1 MATLS
6 VTAEGQNG
14 AVAVVGSLYFT
25 GIRGVIAVSHE
36 AYIARKYFVLNLF
49 KSSNMR
55 GPTLSKK
62 ESENNN
68 VCPFP
73 LC

>member
-25 GIRGVIAVSHE
+25 GVRQMLLISHG
-36 AYIARKYFVLNLF
+36 A
-49 KSSNMR
+49 
-55 GPTLSKK
+55 
-62 ESENNN
+62 
-68 VCPFP
+68 
-73 LC
+73 